1 MGGTSG
7 GLCVSS
13 FLDADSISDINKFIK
28 GKLDPRG
35 ELAGFEVLGIVRGIQ
50 NIRESAEVVR

>member
-1 MGGTSG
+1 MG
-7 GLCVSS
+7 CVSKG
-13 FLDADSISDINKFIK
+13 FCLLAFMDTDSISDINKFIK